1 MIYFTSDL
9 HFNHNKIIGYC
20 DRPYKDASEMNEA
33 MIKNINDTVGVD
45 DVLYILGDFAI
56 GGWSNVVAVLKRINC
71 KNLHYIFGNHDKN
84 MYHNEVTPFF
94 KSMGHYK
101 EIYYENQM
109 MVLSHYA
116 FLEWHQ
122 MHRGA
127 YMLHGH
133 SHNTL
138 NYPDQIKN
146 CRILD
151 IGVDVHGM
159 KPISFAEVKA
169 IMDKREIF
177 KYPERKYEQ

>member
-1 MIYFTSDL
+1 MSNYTKLVMPSDL
-9 HFNHNKIIGYC
+9 NPAN
-20 DRPYKDASEMNEA
+20 R
-33 MIKNINDTVGVD
+33 
-45 DVLYILGDFAI
+45 L
-56 GGWSNVVAVLKRINC
+56 
-71 KNLHYIFGNHDKN
+71 FGNHDKN
-84 MYHNEVTPFF
+84 MYHDAVKPFF

-101 EIYYENQM
+101 EIYFENQM

-116 FLEWHQ
+116 FLEWNQ

-133 SHNTL
+133 SHNTM

-159 KPISFAEVKA
+159 RPISFTDIKA